1 MVRAAS
7 DNSGLAP
14 YKFRLLLGELS
25 LGLPSLSAVP
35 PMEGRAGAEAEDR
48 LDDAITDF
56 ASWRRRLKSFW
67 VAVSIVLGIG
77 AAIPGFGWATDI
89 QLALWKVAFV
99 IISVPGAVVVCI
111 LVVIIGA
118 MLSRLFVRARTPAAV
133 QRIAA
138 RHEIDPSQLSEIAE
152 LVA

>member
-1 MVRAAS
+1 
-7 DNSGLAP
+7 
-14 YKFRLLLGELS
+14 
-25 LGLPSLSAVP
+25 
-35 PMEGRAGAEAEDR
+35 MEGRAGAEAEDR
-48 LDDAITDF
+48 LDDAVTDF

-67 VAVSIVLGIG
+67 AAVSIVLGIG

-111 LVVIIGA
+111 FVVIIGA
-118 MLSRLFVRARTPAAV
+118 LLSRLFVRARTPAAV